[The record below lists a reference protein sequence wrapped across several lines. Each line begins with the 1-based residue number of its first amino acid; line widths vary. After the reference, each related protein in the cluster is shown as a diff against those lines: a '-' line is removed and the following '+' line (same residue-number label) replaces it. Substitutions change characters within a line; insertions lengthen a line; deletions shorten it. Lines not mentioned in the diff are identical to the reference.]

1 MFTVVAT
8 KFGWNVYRA
17 GKSEVLATFEK
28 LATVK
33 KTVESMK
40 EELTVIINGYKVNRL
55 RPGRRPRVESCSPA
69 HCTPEGVH
77 NE

>member
-1 MFTVVAT
+1 MFTAVAT
-8 KFGWNVYRA
+8 KSGWNVYRA

-40 EELTVIINGYKVNRL
+40 GELTVIINGYKVN
-55 RPGRRPRVESCSPA
+55 
-69 HCTPEGVH
+69 
-77 NE
+77 